1 MQSDPECH
9 IDRQSRSPSQI
20 TDPGGRQ
27 PSVRLASSMMRNG
40 CGGAN
45 AKVLVKTNGYRSIA
59 GSSRTDGVPKL
70 LGREFTLAPANP
82 QTPSIS
88 DRDGRLHP
96 RRLHQPPTSQP
107 STTPVLFSPRDAHYR
122 KCNKQP
128 FHLHYLASCLT
139 SHLNCLTMR
148 RDALGDRNIKIKKR
162 HVQKLDRWHGERKSL
177 NNHRRAVVY

>member
-1 MQSDPECH
+1 MAGRTQRSLLKRTAT
-9 IDRQSRSPSQI
+9 DRSQVRRAQMGYPS
-20 TDPGGRQ
+20 
-27 PSVRLASSMMRNG
+27 SWE
-40 CGGAN
+40 
-45 AKVLVKTNGYRSIA
+45 
-59 GSSRTDGVPKL
+59 
-70 LGREFTLAPANP
+70 EFTLAPANP

-107 STTPVLFSPRDAHYR
+107 STTPVLFSPRDAHCR

-128 FHLHYLASCLT
+128 FHLHYIASCLT

-162 HVQKLDRWHGERKSL
+162 HVQKLARWHGERKSL
-177 NNHRRAVVY
+177 NNHRWAVVY